1 MTPAA
6 MLELLHGWRDA
17 GLLRRLDL
25 AFAEFIHKLDPGAP
39 ASLLL
44 ACALLAQLEGR
55 GHSGLPLKSLMLEP
69 DALLGWPAE
78 SGADLKAAL
87 ADWPADASGLRAAW
101 SAGPV
106 VQVDPS
112 DSGSS
117 PLVLCGDLL
126 YLRRYWRYES
136 RVAL

>member
-6 MLELLHGWRDA
+6 ILELLHGWRDA
-17 GLLRRLDL
+17 GWLRRLDL

-55 GHSGLPLKSLMLEP
+55 GHSGLPLKALILEP

-78 SGADLKAAL
+78 SGEGLEAAL
-87 ADWPADASGLRAAW
+87 ADWPADGSGLRAAW
-101 SAGPV
+101 SARPV
-106 VQVDPS
+106 LQVDPS
-112 DSGSS
+112 DDSGSS
-117 PLVLCGDLL
+117 PLVLCGALL
-126 YLRRYWRYES
+126 YLRR
-136 RVAL
+136 